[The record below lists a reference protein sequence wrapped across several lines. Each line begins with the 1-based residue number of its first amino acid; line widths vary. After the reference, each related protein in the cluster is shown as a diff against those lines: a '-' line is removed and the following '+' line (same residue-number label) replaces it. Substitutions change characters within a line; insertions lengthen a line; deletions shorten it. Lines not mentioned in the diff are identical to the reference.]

1 MDASTADDAP
11 REARANRLYW
21 DSDASVNDIADTLDI
36 SKGALYG
43 MVHPRPAGFSCPE
56 CGDEME
62 YPNRTAR
69 AKGFVHC
76 PTCGLEE
83 EEDVVLEAGAPEA
96 AGQGAPTDDERA
108 ARQRLVWGGAL
119 LGAAAGLLLLRWAR
133 R

>member
-1 MDASTADDAP
+1 MDTPTAEDTA
-11 REARANRLYW
+11 REERANRLYW
-21 DSDASVNDIADTLDI
+21 ESESSVNDIAESMDI

-43 MVHPRPAGFSCPE
+43 MVRPLSAGIACPE

-69 AKGFVHC
+69 DKGFVHC

-83 EEDVVLEAGAPEA
+83 DEEVVVEAGDGERTMSVTA
-96 AGQGAPTDDERA
+96 DDEA
-108 ARQRLVWGGAL
+108 ARQRLIWGGAL

>member
-1 MDASTADDAP
+1 MHASTAEDAS

-21 DSDASVNDIADTLDI
+21 DSDASVNDIADTLDV

-43 MVHPRPAGFSCPE
+43 MVRPRAAGIDCPE
-56 CGDEME
+56 CGDQME

-69 AKGFVHC
+69 DKGFLHC

-83 EEDVVLEAGAPEA
+83 EEEVVLGADAVATGAEGLA
-96 AGQGAPTDDERA
+96 ADERA
-108 ARQRLVWGGAL
+108 ARQRLIWGGAL
-119 LGAAAGLLLLRWAR
+119 LGTAAGLLLLRWVR